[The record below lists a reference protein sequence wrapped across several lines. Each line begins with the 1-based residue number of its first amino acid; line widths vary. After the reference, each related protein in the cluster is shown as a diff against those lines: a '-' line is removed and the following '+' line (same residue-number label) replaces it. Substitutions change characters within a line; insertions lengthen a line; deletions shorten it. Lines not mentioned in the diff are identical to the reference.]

1 MKHEKL
7 IELQKQNNLYAKNL
21 LLLEWVIGIISSLTF
36 LILIF
41 VASYIDMALLVRV
54 ILILTSIIIFIVGMI
69 FALRI
74 ERIAGYYKCGKCGY
88 KYVPTNKQMI
98 FAMHVGRTRY
108 MKCPKCNN
116 RSWNK
121 KDICIDTKE

>member
-1 MKHEKL
+1 MKQEKL
-7 IELQKQNNLYAKNL
+7 IELKKQNNLYAKNL

-41 VASYIDMALLVRV
+41 VASYIEMDMIVRL

-74 ERIAGYYKCGKCGY
+74 ERIVGFYKCSKCGY
-88 KYVPTNKQMI
+88 KYVPTNKQMLLS
-98 FAMHVGRTRY
+98 MHIGRTRY
-108 MKCPKCNN
+108 MKCPKCNKK
-116 RSWNK
+116 SWNK
-121 KDICIDTKE
+121 KVIK

>member
-98 FAMHVGRTRY
+98 FAMHIGRTRY

-121 KDICIDTKE
+121 KDVCIDTKE

>member
-1 MKHEKL
+1 MKQEKL
-7 IELQKQNNLYAKNL
+7 IELKKQNNLYAKNL

>member
-1 MKHEKL
+1 MKHERL

-41 VASYIDMALLVRV
+41 VASYIEMDMIVRL

-74 ERIAGYYKCGKCGY
+74 ERIVGYYKCGKCGY
-88 KYVPTNKQMI
+88 KYVPTNKQMLLS
-98 FAMHVGRTRY
+98 MHIGRTRY

>member
-1 MKHEKL
+1 MKHERL

-98 FAMHVGRTRY
+98 FAMHIGRTRY

-121 KDICIDTKE
+121 KAG

>member
-1 MKHEKL
+1 MNQEK
-7 IELQKQNNLYAKNL
+7 IVELQKQNNMYAKCL
-21 LLLEWVIGIISSLTF
+21 LLLEWVIGIISSFSF

-41 VASYIDMALLVRV
+41 VASYIDMSMIVRV
-54 ILILTSIIIFIVGMI
+54 VLIITSIIIFIIGMV

-74 ERIAGYYKCGKCGY
+74 ERIVGFYKCSKCGY
-88 KYVPTNKQMI
+88 KYVPTNKQMLLS
-98 FAMHVGRTRY
+98 MHVGRTRY

>member
-1 MKHEKL
+1 MKQEKL
-7 IELQKQNNLYAKNL
+7 IELKKQNNLYAKNL

-41 VASYIDMALLVRV
+41 VASYIEMDMIVRV

-98 FAMHVGRTRY
+98 FAMHIGRTRY

-121 KDICIDTKE
+121 KDVCIDTKE

>member
-98 FAMHVGRTRY
+98 FAMHIGRTRY

-121 KDICIDTKE
+121 KAG

>member
-41 VASYIDMALLVRV
+41 VASYIDMALL
-54 ILILTSIIIFIVGMI
+54 G
-69 FALRI
+69 
-74 ERIAGYYKCGKCGY
+74 
-88 KYVPTNKQMI
+88 
-98 FAMHVGRTRY
+98 
-108 MKCPKCNN
+108 
-116 RSWNK
+116 
-121 KDICIDTKE
+121 

>member
-1 MKHEKL
+1 MKQEKL
-7 IELQKQNNLYAKNL
+7 IELKKQNNLYAKNL

-41 VASYIDMALLVRV
+41 VASYIEMDMIVRL

>member
-98 FAMHVGRTRY
+98 FAMHIGRTRY

-121 KDICIDTKE
+121 KYICIDTKE

>member
-1 MKHEKL
+1 M
-7 IELQKQNNLYAKNL
+7 YAKNL

-41 VASYIDMALLVRV
+41 VASYIDMSMIVRV
-54 ILILTSIIIFIVGMI
+54 VLIITSIIIFIIGMV

-74 ERIAGYYKCGKCGY
+74 ERIVGFYKCSKCGY
-88 KYVPTNKQMI
+88 KYVPTNKQML
-98 FAMHVGRTRY
+98 FSMHIGRTRY